1 MKRKPYY
8 ECPLCHAHLDCGER
22 CDCQEELAREQEIKR
37 KAAEHTERLLTKETA
52 TGQLVFS
59 WKVGA

>member
-22 CDCQEELAREQEIKR
+22 CDCQEEAARIREQEQR
-37 KAAEHTERLLTKETA
+37 KAEQLYTVEAKSN
-52 TGQLVFS
+52 QLVF
-59 WKVGA
+59 KLEMGA